1 MSVEDD
7 LREVVAACKA
17 KLNAQT
23 DLEEAV
29 ARRERALWRLVHED
43 GVAKSKVAPL
53 VLERLRAEGFTD
65 DMIAGSGV
73 SPANVRLAVD
83 RRMWAEGSS

>member
-1 MSVEDD
+1 MSIEDD

-17 KLNAQT
+17 KLNAQV
-23 DLEEAV
+23 DLDEAV

-43 GVAKSKVAPL
+43 GVRKSQVAPL
-53 VLERLRAEGFTD
+53 VWERLRAAGFTD
-65 DMIAGSGV
+65 DMIAAAGV
-73 SPANVRLAVD
+73 SRANVRHAVD